1 MLTKYKAELQ
11 EEWQHILAWWMKY
24 AVDETYGGFYGK
36 IDNNNRA
43 HQEAEKGIV
52 LNSRILWAFSSAHRH
67 FPKEKYLTLAT
78 RAYRYI
84 TSYFVDKKNG
94 GLCWSVDYAGQPLNC
109 RKQVY
114 GLAFAIYGMSEY
126 YQATRRQKALDLS
139 LALFQQIEQYSF
151 DPVKN
156 GYIEALSPDWLPIAD
171 LRLSD
176 KDANEKKT
184 MNTHLHIME
193 AYTNLYRCYAN
204 EKLAERIKNLI
215 HIFLDRIINRET
227 SHLDLF
233 FDEDWQTKGNIISF
247 GHDIEASWLLLEAA
261 EITGDEKLVTRVVP
275 ATIKLANAAA
285 EGLAEDGGL
294 NNEILNGIP
303 DREKH
308 WWQQAEA
315 MVGFLNA
322 ARLTGEKKYL
332 RQSLSV
338 WEFIQQYILD
348 KQNGEWYWGIGADH
362 ALLPVE
368 DKAGFWKCPYHNSR
382 ACLEGIKR
390 IDRLLSVPGG
400 DSL

>member
-1 MLTKYKAELQ
+1 MLTKYRAELL
-11 EEWQHILAWWMKY
+11 EEWQNILAWWMKY

-43 HQEAEKGIV
+43 HQQAEKGIV
-52 LNSRILWAFSSAHRH
+52 LNSRILWAFSAAYHH
-67 FPKEKYLTLAT
+67 FPKEEYLALAT
-78 RAYRYI
+78 RAYHYI
-84 TSYFVDKKNG
+84 STYFRDKKNG
-94 GLCWSVDYAGQPLNC
+94 GLYWSVDYAGQPLNR

-126 YQATRRQKALDLS
+126 YQTTRRQEALDLS
-139 LALFQQIEQYSF
+139 LALFHLIEQYSF
-151 DPVKN
+151 DLLKN
-156 GYIEALSPDWLPIAD
+156 GYIEALSPDWLPMAD

-193 AYTNLYRCYAN
+193 AYTNFYRCYPD
-204 EKLAERIKNLI
+204 EKLAEKIKNLV
-215 HIFLDRIINRET
+215 HIFLDHIINRET

-261 EITGDEKLVTRVVP
+261 EIAGDEKLVDRVVP
-275 ATIKLANAAA
+275 AAIKLANAAA
-285 EGLAEDGGL
+285 EGLADDGGL
-294 NNEILNGIP
+294 DNEIMNGIP
-303 DREKH
+303 NREKH
-308 WWQQAEA
+308 WWPQAEA

-322 ARLTGEKKYL
+322 AGLTGEKKYL
-332 RQSLSV
+332 RQSLSA

-348 KQNGEWYWGIGADH
+348 KQNGEWYWGIMADH
-362 ALLPVE
+362 TLLPGE

-382 ACLEGIKR
+382 ACMEGIKR
-390 IDRLLSVPGG
+390 IDRLLAAYI
-400 DSL
+400 